1 VKFRCDVAMS
11 GRLGIEL
18 QPKDMT
24 QEERSQVETCFR
36 DYKELRNVVQT
47 GDLYRLISPYDRKGV
62 AALMYISPS
71 RGGGALFVYKIENY
85 YGQPIP
91 RIRLA
96 GLNPDKTYTLTE
108 KNVRVGKEPCPLS
121 GKQFSGRF
129 LMDVGI
135 EVPLWEDYASRVFEI
150 K

>member
-1 VKFRCDVAMS
+1 MS

-24 QEERSQVETCFR
+24 KEERSQVETCFR

-47 GDLYRLISPYDRKGV
+47 GDLYRLISPYDRKGL
-62 AALMYISPS
+62 AALMYK
-71 RGGGALFVYKIENY
+71 GNQNAAVLFIYKVENY
-85 YGQPIP
+85 YGQPLP

-96 GLNPDKTYTLTE
+96 GLNPNQTYTLTE
-108 KNVRVGKEPCPLS
+108 KNVRVGEKPCALS
-121 GKQFSGRF
+121 GKQFTGKF

-135 EVPLWEDYASRVFEI
+135 EVPLWEDYASRVFMLL
-150 K
+150 